1 MSSYTPVYSRP
12 YEDGFVNAP
21 PYKTPI
27 TDEVLNSYDRAIENI
42 EDYLKENPIGGGD
55 VANVDASVSYGILS
69 IQLCSEDGKVVS
81 EKRVTL
87 PSIDLSNGVTHAVVH
102 SLISRNN
109 ISMNRKAGTEVGSRS
124 VAVGS
129 DVTASGYCAHAEG
142 ENTESAGE
150 AAHAEGRG
158 TKALENYSHAEGQ
171 GTTADGYYSHAEGS
185 NTTAGGQG
193 AHAEGQGTTASG
205 YSAHAEGLSTTA
217 SGQGAHAE
225 GQGTT
230 ASKNC
235 AHAEGINTTAV
246 AQSAHA
252 EGLATIA
259 SGQGAHAEGE
269 GTNAA
274 GSGAHAE
281 GSGTIAAGQSQH
293 VQGRCNIED
302 VDGKYAHIV
311 GNGQSADSRSNGH
324 TLDWEGNAWYSGTV
338 ESAGIILRDNTDK
351 SQYYK
356 IQISDGQLVV
366 EQVPGSV

>member
-87 PSIDLSNGVTHAVVH
+87 PSVDLSNGVTHAVVH

-171 GTTADGYYSHAEGS
+171 GTTANGYYSHAEGS

-193 AHAEGQGTTASG
+193 AHAEGQGTTAS
-205 YSAHAEGLSTTA
+205 
-217 SGQGAHAE
+217 
-225 GQGTT
+225 
-230 ASKNC
+230 KNC
-235 AHAEGINTTAV
+235 AHAEGSNTTAV

>member
-12 YEDGFVNAP
+12 YENGFVDAP
-21 PYKTPI
+21 PYETPI
-27 TDEVLNSYDRAIENI
+27 TAEVLNSYDRAIESI

-87 PSIDLSNGVTHAVVH
+87 PSVDLSNGVTHAVVH

-171 GTTADGYYSHAEGS
+171 GTTANGYYSHAEGS
-185 NTTAGGQG
+185 NTTAG
-193 AHAEGQGTTASG
+193 
-205 YSAHAEGLSTTA
+205 
-217 SGQGAHAE
+217 GQGAHAE

>member
-12 YEDGFVNAP
+12 YENGFVDAP
-21 PYKTPI
+21 PYETPI
-27 TDEVLNSYDRAIENI
+27 TAEVLNSYDRAIESI

-87 PSIDLSNGVTHAVVH
+87 PSVDLSNGVTHAVVH

-158 TKALENYSHAEGQ
+158 TKALENYS
-171 GTTADGYYSHAEGS
+171 
-185 NTTAGGQG
+185 
-193 AHAEGQGTTASG
+193 
-205 YSAHAEGLSTTA
+205 
-217 SGQGAHAE
+217 HAE

>member
-193 AHAEGQGTTASG
+193 AHAEGQGTTAS
-205 YSAHAEGLSTTA
+205 
-217 SGQGAHAE
+217 
-225 GQGTT
+225 
-230 ASKNC
+230 KNC

>member
-87 PSIDLSNGVTHAVVH
+87 PSVDLSNGVTHAVVH

-185 NTTAGGQG
+185 NTTAG
-193 AHAEGQGTTASG
+193 
-205 YSAHAEGLSTTA
+205 
-217 SGQGAHAE
+217 GQGAHAE